1 MKKLSIILT
10 ILLIMSLILTLSL
23 ILPLIAG
30 KSSIATIPMSDTET
44 ISVGAVENN
53 TYWNESISLGCT
65 LDEDWYFLT
74 MEEILEVNGYAFG
87 QLEGEIG
94 ERLQNAEN
102 FTCMNAI
109 NLETNAT
116 VNVGI
121 EKLNVMHALAL
132 SEKKYAEISVD
143 TLLEALGQM
152 GAENLN
158 YEIIELEID
167 GEKHAGIQLS
177 FQNEETD
184 VYELLGI
191 IKKGNCMIVISTATF
206 GENTCAE
213 IMSSF
218 TRTAPKAK

>member
-1 MKKLSIILT
+1 MKKLHIILT

-23 ILPLIAG
+23 ILSLFVG
-30 KSSIATIPMSDTET
+30 KNSVAATPMSGTET
-44 ISVGAVENN
+44 ISFGTVEDN

-65 LDEDWYFLT
+65 LDENWYFLT

-102 FTCMNAI
+102 FTCMYAI
-109 NLETNAT
+109 NYETNAS

-121 EKLNVMHALAL
+121 EKLNVIHALAL
-132 SEKKYAEISVD
+132 SEKKYAEIAVD
-143 TLLEALGQM
+143 SLLEALGQM
-152 GAENLN
+152 GAENLT
-158 YEIIELEID
+158 YEIIEIEID

-191 IKKGNCMIVISTATF
+191 IRKGNRMIIISTATF

-218 TRTAPKAK
+218 TRTASEAK